1 MEFDSIVYTVLGTC
15 VITCA
20 TCIAYMMTQFRFLWL
35 NWLVCL
41 ALSKPLGYMIIRW
54 NHEIIAC
61 MIIYIIA
68 ACTWK
73 VWNPPPCEDILP
85 IPNPKPLAIAIE
97 HPDGYI
103 CLGV

>member
-1 MEFDSIVYTVLGTC
+1 MDVDSIAYIVLGAC
-15 VITCA
+15 IITCA
-20 TCIAYMMTQFRFLWL
+20 TCIAYVMTQNRFLWWI
-35 NWLVCL
+35 WLVCL
-41 ALSKPLGYMIIRW
+41 LLSKPIGYVMIKW
-54 NHEIIAC
+54 NHEIIVC

-73 VWNPPPCEDILP
+73 AWNPLPRCEDIL
-85 IPNPKPLAIAIE
+85 PNPKPLAIAIE